1 MLFKDIVTFIG
12 MVSRDASILQLY
24 LVVLGT
30 IKPKILVKNFSTFFY
45 GNEYIGATLFK
56 WLLDESSCHNSN
68 R

>member
-30 IKPKILVKNFSTFFY
+30 IKPKILVKNFSTFFN
-45 GNEYIGATLFK
+45 GNEFIGATLLK
-56 WLLDESSCHNSN
+56 
-68 R
+68 